1 MQINIYKIVIF
12 TVWLG
17 ENPKFCLPIHICI
30 CTSKLGV
37 RTVAHALFL
46 AP

>member
-1 MQINIYKIVIF
+1 MQINIYEVVIL

-17 ENPKFCLPIHICI
+17 ENPRFSLALIYIY
-30 CTSKLGV
+30 TTKLGV

-46 AP
+46 TP

>member
-1 MQINIYKIVIF
+1 MQINTYDVVIL

-17 ENPKFCLPIHICI
+17 ENICFSFALI
-30 CTSKLGV
+30 YIYTSKLGV

-46 AP
+46 TP